1 MRVKILDAWD
11 RGLPI
16 VSTTIGAEG
25 IACVSGE
32 NALIAD
38 DPEQFSAAILNILA
52 DKDYAHKLRA
62 AGKETVQTRYDWR
75 KIYQAWDDVYR
86 AAQ

>member
-38 DPEQFSAAILNILA
+38 DPEQFSAAVLNILA

-75 KIYQAWDDVYR
+75 KIYRAWDDVYR
-86 AAQ
+86 VAL